1 MLLMKLVEYL
11 DDDDDDDAG
20 LVKVGKVLATLLSP
34 GSVLTGAAVNWSV

>member
-11 DDDDDDDAG
+11 DDDDAG

>member
-11 DDDDDDDAG
+11 DDDDDDAG

-34 GSVLTGAAVNWSV
+34 GLVLTGAAVNWSV